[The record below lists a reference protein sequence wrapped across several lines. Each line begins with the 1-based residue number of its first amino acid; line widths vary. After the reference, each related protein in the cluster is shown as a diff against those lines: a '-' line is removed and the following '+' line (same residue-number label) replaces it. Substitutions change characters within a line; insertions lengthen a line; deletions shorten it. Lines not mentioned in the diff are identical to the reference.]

1 MTHPFFCKSET
12 LNESSISL
20 SFISLPV
27 LTGKSA
33 ERFLRE
39 VERVNRLPKRVRLV
53 HYYDYIDRLLEK
65 NSRNFKG
72 LNVGSQV
79 LNCIKDLFTHPA
91 NKTGY
96 RFLIVDALNEDKV
109 IEFYRKNGFILIYDP
124 EQYLRQRFM
133 CCDLLR

>member
-1 MTHPFFCKSET
+1 MHTFFCKSET

-39 VERVNRLPKRVRLV
+39 VERVNRFPKRERLV

-65 NSRNFKG
+65 SKKFQG
-72 LNVGSQV
+72 IE
-79 LNCIKDLFTHPA
+79 C
-91 NKTGY
+91 
-96 RFLIVDALNEDKV
+96 RFPGTEL
-109 IEFYRKNGFILIYDP
+109 Y
-124 EQYLRQRFM
+124 
-133 CCDLLR
+133 